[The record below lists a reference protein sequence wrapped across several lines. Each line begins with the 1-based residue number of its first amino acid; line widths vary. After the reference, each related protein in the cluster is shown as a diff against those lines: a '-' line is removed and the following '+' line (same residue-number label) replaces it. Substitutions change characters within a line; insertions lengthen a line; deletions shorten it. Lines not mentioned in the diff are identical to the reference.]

1 MIELEE
7 RVREGLGQLAG
18 PVGPR
23 VELEAVFADGERLRR
38 SRRTRGLLAAGAAMV
53 SCGLAGAALLAGT
66 PGSRVIATPA
76 VPSASVSMVPGHGPT
91 VAPPR
96 GAKQTLTFDSRD
108 DPLMGAVGMAKVTV
122 VRPDD
127 TASGVVVSGTTKNG
141 VKVEKKGSVTV
152 DAPFLA
158 KLTNRTWVLVTAVKP
173 VWAEGS
179 VNGGITPGQTYP
191 LEDFGVVVV
200 SGEPGLPLAGFIWQ
214 DDQGRAWNDRGER
227 VPSAEV
233 VLDGRT
239 YQFAHDEQLR
249 VACSGEVRGE
259 DFDAECSWLHGEL
272 GETGSGRSDGDTWE
286 DRAFIVLPE
295 GASGAEPG
303 EQAGCAAATA
313 NLDPGGRSLLLL
325 VCSGSGGGEGQLPSV
340 RYVDAHGK
348 EQVYSP

>member
-7 RVREGLGQLAG
+7 RLREGLGRLAE
-18 PVGPR
+18 PVASR
-23 VELEAVFADGERLRR
+23 VELDAVIADGERLRR
-38 SRRTRGLLAAGAAMV
+38 GRRTRGLLAAGATMV
-53 SCGLAGAALLAGT
+53 ACGLAGAALLAGT

-76 VPSASVSMVPGHGPT
+76 APSPSVSAVPSHAPT
-91 VAPPR
+91 VAPSE
-96 GAKQTLTFDSRD
+96 GAKVTLTFDSRD

-122 VRPDD
+122 VRPDNK
-127 TASGVVVSGTTKNG
+127 APGVVVSGTTKNG
-141 VKVEKKGSVTV
+141 DKVEMQGSATV

-158 KLTNRTWVLVTAVKP
+158 KLTDRTWVLVTAVKP
-173 VWAEGS
+173 VRAEGA

-191 LEDFGVVVV
+191 LEDFGVAVV

-239 YQFAHDEQLR
+239 YRFAHDEQLR
-249 VACSGEVRGE
+249 VACSGEVRSQ
-259 DFDAECSWLHGEL
+259 DFDAECSWLNGEL
-272 GETGSGRSDGDTWE
+272 SETGRDRSVGGVWE

-303 EQAGCAAATA
+303 EQSGCTSATA
-313 NLDPGGRSLLLL
+313 NLDPGGRTLLLL